1 MVECGVDTCA
11 ISLWKFLG
19 VQVPCGV
26 SLTYR
31 KFLDDAFEPL
41 KIYDSYPKTYDRF
54 VLANTRSGVAAAAA
68 LNVIKSFKIDENLDL
83 LKQFI
88 DYDIEMAV
96 YLQKELER
104 IYDKSEIRRSY
115 FNVVFPRRHVPE
127 STISKF
133 IMMKVGK
140 TEIQSITLMNVS
152 KDLIDEFIGELVE
165 AKKKS

>member
-1 MVECGVDTCA
+1 M
-11 ISLWKFLG
+11 
-19 VQVPCGV
+19 
-26 SLTYR
+26 
-31 KFLDDAFEPL
+31 
-41 KIYDSYPKTYDRF
+41 
-54 VLANTRSGVAAAAA
+54 
-68 LNVIKSFKIDENLDL
+68 
-83 LKQFI
+83 KQFV

-96 YLQKELER
+96 YLQNQLER

-140 TEIQSITLMNVS
+140 TEIQAITLMNVS

-165 AKKKS
+165 AKKKAD